1 MGTASGSFSGATT
14 TEGSFTRAAQ
24 LDFLERGADRV
35 AALSERQALALA
47 VERASWAQAGE
58 FARL

>member
-1 MGTASGSFSGATT
+1 MGTASRSFSRATT
-14 TEGSFTRAAQ
+14 TDGSFTRAAQ
-24 LDFLERGADRV
+24 LDCLERGADSV
-35 AALSERQALALA
+35 AALRERQALALA